1 MNPVEITVEDMLTWL
16 KIEAAEA
23 MEQYKKGEKGECL
36 FNLERAQELILAIQN
51 VNIGEAKLWQY

>member
-1 MNPVEITVEDMLTWL
+1 MNPVEITVEDMLAWL
-16 KIEAAEA
+16 KIESAEA

-51 VNIGEAKLWQY
+51 EA